1 MSEAINFY
9 PSYELYDI
17 FITDD
22 TRPIKYAPNNVIK

>member
-17 FITDD
+17 FITVD
-22 TRPIKYAPNNVIK
+22 TGPFKYGAK